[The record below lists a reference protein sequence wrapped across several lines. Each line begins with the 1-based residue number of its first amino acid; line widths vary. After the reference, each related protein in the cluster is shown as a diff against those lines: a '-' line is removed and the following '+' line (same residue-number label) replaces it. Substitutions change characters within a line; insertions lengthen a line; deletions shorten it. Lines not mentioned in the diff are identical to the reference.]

1 MDINASDID
10 SFYQTKLGTIVK
22 RNIRHQLNI
31 YLNSVNDS
39 NVCGYGY
46 TNPFLSFL
54 NKQNKN
60 LKISSLQPEFLGS
73 DVKEKYDFEHQI
85 IHEYF
90 LPLDASS
97 VDVVIS
103 THLLEF
109 VDRPLS
115 SIEEIWRILK
125 PNGLFLIIIPRRSGI
140 WTRYDN
146 NPFGFGRS
154 YSNRQFK
161 SLIQDFLVL
170 DQRKSFLH
178 FPPWDHYL
186 NYKSYRTTEKVGK
199 ILFPYMGGLMI
210 CACKKIVYAKTS
222 KKQKKIPI
230 KNFVAT

>member
-1 MDINASDID
+1 M
-10 SFYQTKLGTIVK
+10 
-22 RNIRHQLNI
+22 
-31 YLNSVNDS
+31 
-39 NVCGYGY
+39 
-46 TNPFLSFL
+46 
-54 NKQNKN
+54 
-60 LKISSLQPEFLGS
+60 QPEFLDGN
-73 DVKEKYDFEHQI
+73 VKEKYDFDHQI

-90 LPLDASS
+90 LPLDPSS

-109 VDRPLS
+109 VDKPQS

-125 PNGLFLIIIPRRSGI
+125 PNGLFLTVIPRRSGI

-154 YSNRQFK
+154 YSIKQFK

-170 DQRKSFLH
+170 DYRKSFLH

-186 NYKSYRTTEKVGK
+186 NYKSHRTIEK
-199 ILFPYMGGLMI
+199 ISDFLFPYMGGLMI
-210 CACKKIVYAKTS
+210 CVCKKIVYAKST

-230 KNFVAT
+230 KSFVAT